1 MKPIKVLIL
10 IFLITGCTTQKYYLT
25 SNPKMINS
33 FQTKKVH
40 DGYLLTPT
48 ETYHIQNKVILIPN
62 ENASGQVM
70 GNTIMLIQN
79 KKYYQLEKYLSTV
92 DSNDEYLPIA
102 NGLLKLF
109 KKNYSAAI
117 LDLKNNKQ
125 SDIQYVVDLLIADCE
140 YEIALYNS
148 YDLNYY
154 EFLEKYQK
162 ILDKYDL
169 TDFYKEIINNR
180 IKFIRYK
187 M

>member
-1 MKPIKVLIL
+1 
-10 IFLITGCTTQKYYLT
+10 
-25 SNPKMINS
+25 MINS

-48 ETYHIQNKVILIPN
+48 ESYHIQNKVILIPS
-62 ENASGQVM
+62 EYATGQLM
-70 GNTIMLIQN
+70 NNTIQLIQN
-79 KKYYQLEKYLSTV
+79 KKYYQLEKYLTV
-92 DSNDEYLPIA
+92 VDEKDKYIPLA

-109 KKNYSAAI
+109 RKNYCGAI

-125 SDIQYVVDLLIADCE
+125 SDIQYIIDLLIVDCE
-140 YEIALYNS
+140 YEIALLNS

-154 EFLEKYQK
+154 EFLEKYQT
-162 ILDKYDL
+162 ILDNYEL